1 MSHAVPPMMAYCS
14 SLPLNRQLV
23 RLPAKAEGQASLCVC
38 IDRQHLPARLRQPYA
53 QVGAGRRFGCAALLV
68 GKTDN
73 VRIHFLSSFLF
84 FIVSKS
90 RPLSGGF
97 LKSEFPYASFAWE
110 QRFFLMNG
118 LVCINWRKIGV
129 WRILPKNKKA

>member
-1 MSHAVPPMMAYCS
+1 
-14 SLPLNRQLV
+14 V
-23 RLPAKAEGQASLCVC
+23 RLHRQAAPSC
-38 IDRQHLPARLRQPYA
+38 LRQPYA
-53 QVGAGRRFGCAALLV
+53 QIGAGRRFGCAALLV

-73 VRIHFLSSFLF
+73 VRIHFLSSFRF

-97 LKSEFPYASFAWE
+97 LKSEFPYASFARE

-129 WRILPKNKKA
+129 WRILFKIRKPDFSRHRIRKNQAFK